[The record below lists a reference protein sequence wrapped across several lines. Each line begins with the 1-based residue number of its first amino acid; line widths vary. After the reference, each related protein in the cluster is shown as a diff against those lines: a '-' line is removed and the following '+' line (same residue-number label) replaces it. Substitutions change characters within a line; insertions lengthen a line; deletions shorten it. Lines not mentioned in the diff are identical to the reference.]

1 MKNIK
6 LKKLSLYLAA
16 GVMCSAANAQIPVTD
31 TALITTVNANFMSY
45 FSPTGVF
52 TRSMGQ
58 MQNAVKSSNDALRVS
73 QQAAAKQDSLNQWDS
88 DVRLRAALGQSAIAK
103 RDAELYPTIQQCV
116 EMTRRDVVGGAV
128 RASMGG
134 GSSGGVAKYKE
145 RAKAIVSDVA
155 VLAIPLAN
163 KTAAGTCDDND
174 VAAGVCSAKGR
185 FAGADVATVGIKANI
200 DSSTRKGASE
210 ISNFSMSKEAYV
222 AAQKNINDS
231 VMYNAPKNAAS
242 DTTKAQLK
250 SNPAYLSLYNA
261 IMSKLNA
268 ASYALN
274 EIANA
279 RVGAELPA
287 GSMAAKTWEDSKST
301 YEGMFPNLAWTAT
314 PSLAELFNFAV
325 LRDYMGPQ
333 DTEVKDEKQLLEDLN
348 KKMALSNMIAWRSY
362 LQQENTNI
370 LLSHMLTQ
378 MVTPINK
385 STVDAEF
392 SKTVALKK

>member
-174 VAAGVCSAKGR
+174 VAAGVCTAKGR

-261 IMSKLNA
+261 IMSKLSA

-274 EIANA
+274 DIANA

-385 STVDAEF
+385 ATVDAEF